1 MRLLKRKPYVD
12 PLKGIY
18 KDMLRLQ
25 HKDGEERRRNK
36 KQPFRLGKAMPV
48 EGGWI

>member
-25 HKDGEERRRNK
+25 HKDGAEKRAK
-36 KQPFRLGKAMPV
+36 KKPFQFGKGTSIP
-48 EGGWI
+48 GDL